1 MQRSVSAQAAVDRQR
16 RVLIAGATGL
26 VGAETVHRLLEDES
40 VSRIVALA
48 RRPLPYESPKLDLRL
63 TDFDHLERDAGEFQV
78 DQVICALGTTI
89 RQAGSP
95 EQFRRVDYDY
105 TVATARLGLER
116 GARHCLLVSSIG
128 ANARSRFLYTRVKGE
143 VEAAL
148 EAMPFASLTILRPST
163 LIGER
168 EDRRFGEEIAK
179 RLALVTPRKYRPVLA
194 SDVAAELVGA
204 ARADLPGVQIVESA
218 RIPRR

>member
-1 MQRSVSAQAAVDRQR
+1 MRRSVSAPAAVDRQR

-26 VGAETVHRLLEDES
+26 VGAETVRRLLEDES
-40 VSRIVALA
+40 VSLIVALA

-63 TDFDHLERDAGEFQV
+63 TDFDHLERDAGDFQV

-95 EQFRRVDYDY
+95 EQFRRVDHDY

-143 VEAAL
+143 VEEAL
-148 EAMPFASLTILRPST
+148 QAMPFASLTILRPST

-168 EDRRFGEEIAK
+168 ENSRFGEEVAK
-179 RLALVTPRKYRPVLA
+179 RLAWITPRKFRPVLA
-194 SDVAAELVGA
+194 SDVAAELVA
-204 ARADLPGVQIVESA
+204 SARADLPGVRIVESA